1 MKIKIYKT
9 IEAGDIPSE
18 LAEACDEAI
27 RHLSAVIGTV
37 NNVRGLAPLILNP
50 DHPDNPLGL
59 VRAQLDASRRSL
71 VDLDTLFDDWVNIL
85 ADIDKLFEPP
95 TTSEKEETNDS

>member
-37 NNVRGLAPLILNP
+37 NNVRGP